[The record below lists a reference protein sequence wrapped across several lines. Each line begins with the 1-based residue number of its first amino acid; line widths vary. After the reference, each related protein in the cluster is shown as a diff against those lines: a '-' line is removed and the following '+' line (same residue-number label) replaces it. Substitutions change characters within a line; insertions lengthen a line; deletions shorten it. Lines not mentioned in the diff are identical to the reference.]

1 MKKLILL
8 ALMAISFVAIQSPKA
23 DNPMP
28 ICDPC
33 GSQETVAV

>member
-8 ALMAISFVAIQSPKA
+8 SLVAISLFAVQSPKA

-33 GSQETVAV
+33 GQQ

>member
-8 ALMAISFVAIQSPKA
+8 ALMAASLFAVQSPKA

-33 GSQETVAV
+33 GSQETVTV